1 LLKITGLKLENPI
14 QDPGISRFL
23 LAKYVH
29 DLSNYARECLVN
41 LELTGWL
48 IAALSALVVGLSKTG
63 LVGIGI
69 VGSIALTLVLPAKV
83 VTGAILPL
91 LILGDIVAVSMFRRH
106 ANWVQ
111 LWRIFPWAAL
121 GVALGWFMLDKL
133 DNHAINRVVGVI
145 VVTIVVLQVIRE
157 IRGQLEPPKN
167 PLLAGVVGMVAGI
180 STMIANAAGPIM
192 SVYLLAMKLPKLEF
206 IGTSSWYFLVVNL
219 FKVPFGLN
227 LGIINVQSLV
237 FDLKLVPFVLLGAFL
252 GKPILDR
259 INQLWFE
266 RIALIFAFFSGLR
279 LLLF

>member
-1 LLKITGLKLENPI
+1 M
-14 QDPGISRFL
+14 
-23 LAKYVH
+23 
-29 DLSNYARECLVN
+29 N
-41 LELTGWL
+41 LELTDWL
-48 IAALSALVVGLSKTG
+48 LAAVSALVVGLSKTG

-121 GVALGWFMLDKL
+121 GVGLGWFMLDKL
-133 DNHAINRVVGVI
+133 DNHAINRVVGAI
-145 VVTIVVLQVIRE
+145 VVIIVILQVIRE

-167 PLLAGVVGMVAGI
+167 LMLAGGVGVLAGI

-206 IGTSSWYFLVVNL
+206 IGTTSWYFLVMNL
-219 FKVPFGLN
+219 FKVPFGVN
-227 LGIINVQSLV
+227 LGIINLQSLL

-259 INQLWFE
+259 INQVWFE
-266 RIALIFAFFSGLR
+266 RIALVFAFFSGLR

>member
-1 LLKITGLKLENPI
+1 M
-14 QDPGISRFL
+14 
-23 LAKYVH
+23 
-29 DLSNYARECLVN
+29 N
-41 LELTGWL
+41 LELTGWI
-48 IAALSALVVGLSKTG
+48 IAAVSALVVGLSKTG

-69 VGSIALTLVLPAKV
+69 VGSIGLTLVLPAKV

-106 ANWVQ
+106 ANWAQ
-111 LWRIFPWAAL
+111 LWRIFPWAAF

-145 VVTIVVLQVIRE
+145 VVTIVILQVIRE

-167 PLLAGVVGMVAGI
+167 PLLAGSVGVLAGVA
-180 STMIANAAGPIM
+180 TMIANAAGPIM

-206 IGTSSWYFLVVNL
+206 IGTSSWYFLIVNL

-227 LGIINVQSLV
+227 LGIINPQSLV

-259 INQLWFE
+259 INQVWFE
-266 RIALIFAFFSGLR
+266 RVALVFAFFSGLR

>member
-1 LLKITGLKLENPI
+1 
-14 QDPGISRFL
+14 
-23 LAKYVH
+23 
-29 DLSNYARECLVN
+29 VN
-41 LELTGWL
+41 LELSGWL
-48 IAALSALVVGLSKTG
+48 LAAISALVVGLSKTG

-69 VGSIALTLVLPAKV
+69 VGSIGLTLVLPAKV

-91 LILGDIVAVSMFRRH
+91 LILGDIVAVAMFRRH
-106 ANWVQ
+106 ANWAQ
-111 LWRIFPWAAL
+111 LLRIFPWAAL
-121 GVALGWFMLDKL
+121 GVAMGWFMLDKL
-133 DNHAINRVVGVI
+133 DNHAINRVVGII
-145 VVTIVVLQVIRE
+145 VVIIVILQVIRE

-167 PLLAGVVGMVAGI
+167 PMLAGIVGMFAGI

-206 IGTSSWYFLVVNL
+206 IGTSSWYFLIVNL

-227 LGIINVQSLV
+227 LGIINPQSLL

-259 INQLWFE
+259 INQVWFE
-266 RIALIFAFFSGLR
+266 RIALVFAFFSGLR

>member
-1 LLKITGLKLENPI
+1 M
-14 QDPGISRFL
+14 
-23 LAKYVH
+23 
-29 DLSNYARECLVN
+29 N
-41 LELTGWL
+41 LELTDWL
-48 IAALSALVVGLSKTG
+48 LAAVSALVVGLSKTG

-133 DNHAINRVVGVI
+133 DNHAINRVVGAI
-145 VVTIVVLQVIRE
+145 VVIIVILQVIRE

-167 PLLAGVVGMVAGI
+167 LMLAGGVGVLAGI

-206 IGTSSWYFLVVNL
+206 IGTTSWYFLVMNL
-219 FKVPFGLN
+219 FKVPFGVN
-227 LGIINVQSLV
+227 LGIINLQSLL

-252 GKPILDR
+252 GKPILER
-259 INQLWFE
+259 VNQVWFE
-266 RIALIFAFFSGLR
+266 RIALVFAFFSGLR

>member
-1 LLKITGLKLENPI
+1 
-14 QDPGISRFL
+14 
-23 LAKYVH
+23 
-29 DLSNYARECLVN
+29 VN
-41 LELTGWL
+41 LELIGWV
-48 IAALSALVVGLSKTG
+48 IAAISALVVGLSKTG

-69 VGSIALTLVLPAKV
+69 VGSIGLTLVLPAKT

-91 LILGDIVAVSMFRRH
+91 LILGDIVAVAMFRRH
-106 ANWVQ
+106 ANWAQ
-111 LWRIFPWAAL
+111 LLRIFPWAAL
-121 GVALGWFMLDKL
+121 GVTVGWFMLDKL

-145 VVTIVVLQVIRE
+145 VVTIVILQAIRE
-157 IRGQLEPPKN
+157 ICEQLEPPKN
-167 PLLAGVVGMVAGI
+167 PMLAGLVGVVAGI

-227 LGIINVQSLV
+227 LGIINWQSLV

-259 INQLWFE
+259 INQVWFE
-266 RIALIFAFFSGLR
+266 RIALVFAFFSGLR